1 MKSPILAA
9 AVPSLVSLWLSC
21 PALALDGEPF
31 IHDPSTLMQCD
42 GKYYTFGTGG
52 GGLISDDGWTW
63 HRGAVRPG
71 GGAAPDAIK
80 IGDRYLVVYGATG
93 GGLGGGHNGRILTM
107 WNKTLDANS
116 PDFKYSEAIVVA
128 SSDGVEDCDAI
139 DPSLL
144 LDPTNGRLWL
154 TYGTYFGYIRLVEL
168 DPKTGRRVAGN
179 EPINIAID
187 CEATDLICRDGW
199 YYLLGTHGTCCNGG
213 RSTYNIRVGRS
224 RKVTGPYLDNMDMD
238 MLKGGGKLVVAA
250 NGRTVGPGHF
260 GLLDLG
266 DGVQKFSCHY
276 EADLDRGGRSILDIR
291 ALLWKNGW
299 PVAGENFKGGTF
311 EIESERSGYA
321 LELGVEPVWLGG
333 GRGMGMGMGRGT
345 RGGAPGGADANAA
358 GAFGDGMPGGARGG
372 PMAGRG
378 GNAPADANAGAFAG
392 RGGAGGRRGGGTGM
406 GGMFGG
412 GPMTPIPPQEVNEV
426 SKNWPAGNIDIRIG
440 DYMLLAHQKWTI
452 TPVANAGGYPGSPYF
467 KITVA
472 GTDRPLAVTHDAEVV
487 ALPAFTGGPEQL
499 WRMDQLTDGTWRI
512 MPKIA
517 EDTKDPLVLSAVGGS
532 TPTLTK
538 FDPKSDK
545 ARWNLKTP

>member
-1 MKSPILAA
+1 MKSHFLAA

-21 PALALDGEPF
+21 PALALEGEPF
-31 IHDPSTLMQCD
+31 IHDPSTIMQCD

-52 GGLISDDGWTW
+52 GGLISGDGWTW

-80 IGDRYLVVYGATG
+80 IGDRYLVAYGATG
-93 GGLGGGHNGRILTM
+93 GGLGGGHNGRIFTM
-107 WNKTLDANS
+107 WNKTLDPNS
-116 PDFKYSEAIVVA
+116 PDFKYSEAVVVA

-144 LDPTNGRLWL
+144 LDPTDGRLWL

-179 EPINIAID
+179 QAINIAID
-187 CEATDLICRDGW
+187 CEATDLIYRDGW
-199 YYLLGTHGTCCNGG
+199 YYLLGTHGTCCNGA

-224 RKVTGPYLDNMDMD
+224 KKVTGPYLDNMDMD

-250 NGRTVGPGHF
+250 NGRCIGPGHF

-266 DGVQKFSCHY
+266 SGVQKFSCHY

-291 ALLWKNGW
+291 TLLWKNGW

-321 LELGVEPVWLGG
+321 LELGVEPTWLGG
-333 GRGMGMGMGRGT
+333 GRG
-345 RGGAPGGADANAA
+345 
-358 GAFGDGMPGGARGG
+358 
-372 PMAGRG
+372 
-378 GNAPADANAGAFAG
+378 
-392 RGGAGGRRGGGTGM
+392 
-406 GGMFGG
+406 GMFGG
-412 GPMTPIPPQEVNEV
+412 RNSGPMTPLPPQEVNDV
-426 SKNWPAGNIDIRIG
+426 SKNWPAGNIEIRIG

-452 TPVANAGGYPGSPYF
+452 TPAANAGGYPGSPYF
-467 KITVA
+467 RITVA
-472 GTDRPLAVTHDAEVV
+472 GTDRPLAVTNDAEVV
-487 ALPAFTGGPEQL
+487 ALPTFTGGPEQL
-499 WRMDQLTDGTWRI
+499 WRLDQLTDGTWRI

-532 TPTLTK
+532 TPSLAQ

-545 ARWNLKTP
+545 ARWNFRTP